1 MIRTA
6 EEETPDGPG
15 GPGGPTSPLGP
26 GGPAGPGSP
35 FLASGSFPQ
44 ATRMAVKATTIRAR
58 YNLKT
63 FQMRPGRYG
72 NGHLREMPSWSHF
85 ERRLRA
91 DVAARSK
98 STAAGSKS
106 SATTS
111 KNHLRAVSLWPP
123 NNWAKISLRHRAVAL
138 DTLSTCNNASVL
150 AAVCGYSTLTNV
162 SMPTTSRPA

>member
-63 FQMRPGRYG
+63 FQMRPGRAG
-72 NGHLREMPSWSHF
+72 T
-85 ERRLRA
+85 
-91 DVAARSK
+91 V
-98 STAAGSKS
+98 TAIYEKCHPG
-106 SATTS
+106 
-111 KNHLRAVSLWPP
+111 L
-123 NNWAKISLRHRAVAL
+123 
-138 DTLSTCNNASVL
+138 TLSVGSVPTSRLGARAQQQGPRAAPRQARTISGRSRCGRPTTGPRSASVTVRWPSIPSQPAITPASWQRF
-150 AAVCGYSTLTNV
+150 AAIQ
-162 SMPTTSRPA
+162 P